1 MKNSLSQTEENYLKA
16 IYSLSSTK
24 KKSVSTNGIAQKL
37 QTKAS
42 SVTDMI
48 KKLSEKELISYKK
61 YQGVRLTST
70 GKSIAIRIIRKHRLW
85 EVFLASKLNF
95 NWDEVHDIAEQLEHI
110 KSDTLIDKLDE
121 FLEFPTND
129 PHGDPIPDKDGNIQH
144 LKKVMLASISKGEKC
159 TIIGVKDSS
168 PFLKYLDALNIKL
181 GSILTISDI
190 IEFDKSM
197 LIENEGV
204 STVISNQIAQNL
216 FVTKLKL

>member
-16 IYSLSSTK
+16 IYSLSSSK

-85 EVFLASKLNF
+85 EV
-95 NWDEVHDIAEQLEHI
+95 ER
-110 KSDTLIDKLDE
+110 
-121 FLEFPTND
+121 
-129 PHGDPIPDKDGNIQH
+129 
-144 LKKVMLASISKGEKC
+144 
-159 TIIGVKDSS
+159 
-168 PFLKYLDALNIKL
+168 
-181 GSILTISDI
+181 
-190 IEFDKSM
+190 IEFVHRNKI
-197 LIENEGV
+197 L
-204 STVISNQIAQNL
+204 
-216 FVTKLKL
+216 